1 MKTVL
6 RAASLSL
13 LLATAGAAAPALAE
27 APPPAP
33 ADSAFH
39 ATTLNLA
46 AYGETKIAPDMAT
59 INLGVTTEAKTAAE
73 AMTAN
78 SRQMNQMLAALAK
91 AGIAAKDIQTSNLNL
106 GAQYAYE
113 QNQPPRLT
121 GYQASNQV
129 SVTVHDLARLGAAVD
144 ATVGAGANQV
154 NGISFGLN
162 DPTTAENAARLEAVK
177 ALQAKAELYAKA
189 TGYRIGRLVSMS
201 EGGGYA
207 PAPPMPMATFAK
219 RDMVTV
225 SASRIEA
232 GELKVRIDVS
242 GFYELTR

>member
-27 APPPAP
+27 ASAPSP

-162 DPTTAENAARLEAVK
+162 DPTTAENSARLEAVK

>member
-13 LLATAGAAAPALAE
+13 LLVTAGAAPALAE
-27 APPPAP
+27 APSPSA

-46 AYGETKIAPDMAT
+46 AYGETKVAPDMAT

-73 AMTAN
+73 AMAGN
-78 SRQMNQMLAALAK
+78 ARQMNQMLAALAK

-106 GAQYAYE
+106 GAQYVYA

-129 SVTVHDLARLGAAVD
+129 TVTVHDLARLGAAVD
-144 ATVGAGANQV
+144 ATVNAGANQV

-177 ALQAKAELYAKA
+177 ALQAKAEHYAKA
-189 TGYRIGRLVSMS
+189 TGYRIDRLVSLS
-201 EGGGYA
+201 EGGGYQ
-207 PAPPMPMATFAK
+207 PAPPMPMASFAK
-219 RDMVTV
+219 RDMAV
-225 SASRIEA
+225 SASRVEP

>member
-1 MKTVL
+1 MRMKTL
-6 RAASLSL
+6 LYAAAFAA
-13 LLATAGAAAPALAE
+13 LAVAAAPAALAQT
-27 APPPAP
+27 AP
-33 ADSAFH
+33 AAADSLFR
-39 ATTLNLA
+39 ATTLDLS
-46 AYGETKIAPDMAT
+46 AYGEAKVQPDMAT
-59 INLGVTTEAKTAAE
+59 IQLGVTTEGATAAAAMAANNE
-73 AMTAN
+73 QMTRVMTAL
-78 SRQMNQMLAALAK
+78 RG

-106 GAQYAYE
+106 SPKYVYG
-113 QNQPPRLT
+113 QNQAPRLT
-121 GYQASNQV
+121 GYQASNDV
-129 SVTVHDLARLGAAVD
+129 RITVHDLARLGPAVD
-144 ATVGAGANQV
+144 ATVSAGANQV

-189 TGYRIGRLVSMS
+189 TGYRIGRLVSLS